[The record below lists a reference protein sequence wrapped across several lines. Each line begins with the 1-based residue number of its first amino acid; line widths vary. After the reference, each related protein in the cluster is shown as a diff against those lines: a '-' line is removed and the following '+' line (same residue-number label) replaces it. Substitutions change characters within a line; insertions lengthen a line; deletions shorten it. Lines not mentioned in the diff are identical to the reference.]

1 MVAKDRERLP
11 VSEQETRT
19 VDVEIF
25 NFMKLNDVEVR
36 KQSHIKISNRLAAL
50 ENLSYGEDVSRG
62 WENIKE
68 TIKISAKENL
78 SLYELKQHKP

>member
-1 MVAKDRERLP
+1 MEFERYQQTKLE
-11 VSEQETRT
+11 VS
-19 VDVEIF
+19 
-25 NFMKLNDVEVR
+25 
-36 KQSHIKISNRLAAL
+36 KQNQIKISNRLAAL